1 MAPSTAQES
10 SWDTVLTLARR
21 VLRLSFEAQP
31 LRGDD
36 HGASL
41 AVRQARRIVGV
52 HCATIDPGA
61 LSCRIRAL
69 LVTMEQQSM
78 SSSGLRRLA
87 R

>member
-1 MAPSTAQES
+1 VRLRE
-10 SWDTVLTLARR
+10 ARGR
-21 VLRLSFEAQP
+21 TRREQVGLSFEAQP

-41 AVRQARRIVGV
+41 AVRQAGRIVGV
-52 HCATIDPGA
+52 HSATIDPGA

-69 LVTMEQQSM
+69 LVTMAQQSM

-87 R
+87 Q